1 MLKSKG
7 RVNLG
12 HHMAGLSTIK
22 RFGRFKTLPTLT
34 LLLITLCFSAFA
46 FEDNVA
52 RFALVI
58 GNQNYQQAPLKNPI
72 NDAESISASLL
83 ELGFSVTTVLD
94 SDSTRLKSA
103 VSAFY
108 GNIQQANTSQ
118 ALAVFYYAGHAI
130 QIEHHNYLVPLDIQF
145 GEKENFDTV
154 LFDLNSL
161 FAEMAKVNN
170 VQNIVILDAC
180 RNNPFA
186 VADTA
191 GSRAISVGLAP
202 LKAPFSTLI
211 AYATEPGGVA
221 SDGKSKNGIYTK
233 HLLRH
238 IDKKITI
245 EEVFKQVRKG
255 VAKETH
261 NKQIPW
267 EHSSLLREVFI
278 NPPRNKNVPDLIAF

>member
-1 MLKSKG
+1 MFRILF
-7 RVNLG
+7 
-12 HHMAGLSTIK
+12 T
-22 RFGRFKTLPTLT
+22 FTLVFLNF
-34 LLLITLCFSAFA
+34 FSLAFA
-46 FEDNVA
+46 YEDNVE

-58 GNQNYQQAPLKNPI
+58 GNQNYQLAPLKNPI
-72 NDAESISASLL
+72 NDAESISASLR
-83 ELGFSVTTVLD
+83 ELGFAVTTVLD
-94 SDSTRLKSA
+94 SDSTSLKKA

-108 GNIQQANTSQ
+108 DSIQQVNAPQT
-118 ALAVFYYAGHAI
+118 LAMFYYAGHAI

-145 GEKENFDTV
+145 GEKENFDSV

-161 FAEMAKVNN
+161 FAEMSKLKNM
-170 VQNIVILDAC
+170 QNIVILDAC

-186 VADTA
+186 GADTA
-191 GSRAISVGLAP
+191 GSRSISAGLAP
-202 LKAPFSTLI
+202 LKAPSSTLI

-221 SDGKSKNGIYTK
+221 SDGRAKNGIYTK

-238 IDKKITI
+238 IDKKITV

-255 VAKETH
+255 VARETR